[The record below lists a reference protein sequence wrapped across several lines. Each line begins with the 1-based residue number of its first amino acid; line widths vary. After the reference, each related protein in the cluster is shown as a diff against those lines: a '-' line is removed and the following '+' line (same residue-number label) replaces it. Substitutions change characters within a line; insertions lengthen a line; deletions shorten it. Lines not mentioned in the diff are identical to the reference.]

1 MNVDYKEILIGCE
14 LELVGLSRMRVAEA
28 IQSVV
33 GGGEIVRTSPSSF
46 QDPHEFV
53 DSKGRKWLVVADASL
68 RSVPHHLRAEI
79 NTPILSHDDIP
90 EIQQVLREVRR
101 AGGKTDHTCG
111 VHLHASSPHLDAGAV
126 ANLARIVYKNE
137 DLIFAAFGVTP
148 ERMARYARKMPDEF
162 ARKIT
167 ARKPRNMDELNAW
180 WYGRYNATP
189 TRYDPSRYAGL
200 NINGLLYRNAVEYR
214 FFQFKNNKLH
224 AGELRAW
231 MVFCMA
237 LTAKA
242 INAKAASGKRREY
255 IEDSGKFDFRVFI
268 SHGLGLHGP
277 EHHNV
282 RMHLLARLKGDTA
295 WRNPARRRSA

>member
-1 MNVDYKEILIGCE
+1 MAVIG
-14 LELVGLSRMRVAEA
+14 L
-28 IQSVV
+28 Q
-33 GGGEIVRTSPSSF
+33 
-46 QDPHEFV
+46 
-53 DSKGRKWLVVADASL
+53 
-68 RSVPHHLRAEI
+68 
-79 NTPILSHDDIP
+79 
-90 EIQQVLREVRR
+90 
-101 AGGKTDHTCG
+101 AGHKIG
-111 VHLHASSPHLDAGAV
+111 VAV

-148 ERMARYARKMPDEF
+148 ERMARYAKKMPNEF
-162 ARKIT
+162 AKKIT
-167 ARKPRNMDELNAW
+167 ARKPRNMDELNTW
-180 WYGRYNATP
+180 WYGRYNACP
-189 TRYDPSRYAGL
+189 TRYDPSRYAAINL
-200 NINGLLYRNAVEYR
+200 NGLLYRNALEFR
-214 FFQFKNNKLH
+214 FFQFKSNRIH

-237 LTAKA
+237 LTTKA